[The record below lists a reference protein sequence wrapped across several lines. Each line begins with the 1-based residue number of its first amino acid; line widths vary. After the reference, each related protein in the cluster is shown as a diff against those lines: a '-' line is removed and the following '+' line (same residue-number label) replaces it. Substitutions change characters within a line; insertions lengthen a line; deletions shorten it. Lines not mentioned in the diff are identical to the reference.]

1 MHGRDLYGSVW
12 RAAPLCPPLL
22 PNISHRQ
29 WHGEVGSGTSEHEL
43 WEGAWIWAAKPNL
56 PSPLQS
62 STKSGVG
69 LQVSRYVLCLGHS
82 AQGSDCILAGGSGSE
97 ARTLCDWLLS
107 LVWPSTFWTLCEA

>member
-1 MHGRDLYGSVW
+1 MERLAQEPQNMSSGRVRGYGQPS
-12 RAAPLCPPLL
+12 
-22 PNISHRQ
+22 Q
-29 WHGEVGSGTSEHEL
+29 T
-43 WEGAWIWAAKPNL
+43 
-56 PSPLQS
+56 SPLQS

-69 LQVSRYVLCLGHS
+69 LQVPRYVLCLGHS